1 MQITEKK
8 PRGRPLKFEQNAVL
22 EMALEQFWAHGFEGT
37 SISDLT
43 SAMGIHR
50 PSLYATFGNKA
61 ALFQSCVTHYL
72 STELNFIE
80 ETLKTSPLLIAIEAL
95 LEREITLIE
104 NGRGCLLVQG
114 AISCREE
121 NNEMKVLLNEHRKT
135 LEGKLRRRV
144 QMAQMKNEVANTDS
158 PAAIAKYIA
167 SIYQGL
173 SIQASGGA
181 TKRELQEVVKIA
193 LKALT
198 LR

>member
-43 SAMGIHR
+43 SAMGVHR
-50 PSLYATFGNKA
+50 PSLYAAFGNKA
-61 ALFQSCVTHYL
+61 ALFKSCVTHYL

-80 ETLKTSPLLIAIEAL
+80 ETLKTAPLLIAIDAL
-95 LEREITLIE
+95 LEREIALIE
-104 NGRGCLLVQG
+104 NGRGCFLVQG

-121 NNEMKVLLNEHRKT
+121 NNEIKALLNDHRKT

-144 QMAQMKNEVANTDS
+144 QMAQMKNEVASTDS
-158 PAAIAKYIA
+158 PAAIAKYLA

-181 TKRELQEVVKIA
+181 TKRELQEVAKIA
-193 LKALT
+193 LRAIT

>member
-144 QMAQMKNEVANTDS
+144 QMAQMKNEVASTDS
-158 PAAIAKYIA
+158 PAAIAKFIA

>member
-1 MQITEKK
+1 MKITEKK
-8 PRGRPLKFEQNAVL
+8 PRGRPLKFEQNVVL
-22 EMALEQFWAHGFEGT
+22 EMALAQFWAHGFEGT
-37 SISDLT
+37 SISDLS

-50 PSLYATFGNKA
+50 PSLYAAFGNKA
-61 ALFQSCVTHYL
+61 ALFKSCVTHYL

-80 ETLKTSPLLIAIEAL
+80 ETLKTAPLLIAIDAL
-95 LEREITLIE
+95 LEREIALIE
-104 NGRGCLLVQG
+104 NGRGCFLVQA

-121 NNEMKVLLNEHRKT
+121 NDEIKALLNEHRKT

-144 QMAQMKNEVANTDS
+144 QMAQMKKEVASTDS
-158 PAAIAKYIA
+158 PAAIAKYLA

-181 TKRELQEVVKIA
+181 TRRELQEVAKIA

>member
-121 NNEMKVLLNEHRKT
+121 NNEIKVLLNEHRKT

-144 QMAQMKNEVANTDS
+144 QMAQMKNEVASTDS

>member
-1 MQITEKK
+1 MKVTEKK

-22 EMALEQFWAHGFEGT
+22 EMALKQFWIHGFEGT

-50 PSLYATFGNKA
+50 PSLYAAFGNKT
-61 ALFQSCVTHYL
+61 ALFKSCVTHYL
-72 STELNFIE
+72 SNELNFIE
-80 ETLKTSPLLIAIEAL
+80 ETLKTAPLLIAIDAL
-95 LEREITLIE
+95 LAREIALIE
-104 NGRGCLLVQG
+104 KGRGCFLVKG

-121 NNEMKVLLNEHRKT
+121 NNEIKELLNDHRKT
-135 LEGKLRRRV
+135 FEGKLRRRV
-144 QMAQMKNEVANTDS
+144 QMAQMKNEVASTDS

-181 TKRELQEVVKIA
+181 TKRELQEVAKIA
-193 LKALT
+193 LKALI